1 MEKFSNFKANYWIF
15 KNLIKV
21 YSQNILY
28 QKIMVNMIGNL
39 LTMHPVTL
47 TTQDSVKLNDYIK
60 GSGIEDMN
68 G

>member
-1 MEKFSNFKANYWIF
+1 
-15 KNLIKV
+15 
-21 YSQNILY
+21 
-28 QKIMVNMIGNL
+28 MVNMIGNL

-60 GSGIEDMN
+60 GSRIEDMN